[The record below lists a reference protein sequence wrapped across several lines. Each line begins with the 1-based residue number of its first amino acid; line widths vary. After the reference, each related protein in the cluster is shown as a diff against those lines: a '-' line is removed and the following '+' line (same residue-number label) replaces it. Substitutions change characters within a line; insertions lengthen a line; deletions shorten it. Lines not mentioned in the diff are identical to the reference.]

1 METVIVLRVLWLAG
15 VGALAAVTL
24 GAAALAGCLL
34 ARAPRDR
41 RDRPL
46 SPAAAT
52 PR

>member
-15 VGALAAVTL
+15 VVGLAAITL
-24 GAAALAGCLL
+24 GAAALAQRLL

-46 SPAAAT
+46 TPVAAT

>member
-1 METVIVLRVLWLAG
+1 METVTALRVLWLAG
-15 VGALAAVTL
+15 VGALAALTL
-24 GAAALAGCLL
+24 GAAALAQRLL

-46 SPAAAT
+46 SPVAVT